1 MRLEESLASRPRPNL
16 AQQSSN
22 KPINLLEPGIGQP
35 YFRVPSDHAAFLA
48 GREKMLIVP
57 LDDGRRR
64 FFERWLRATYR
75 EEARAAKTGGSHPP
89 SHVAGWPAVHLTNR
103 DELATLFRF
112 PVELVFRAG
121 GRAWKTP
128 TWEDRRARRVP
139 EPPDELTLH
148 NAAEGEES
156 PFAVD
161 LQLLSQT
168 LGVHEETLDGLS
180 ARWAEHPTTPK
191 KMILDVLALLDP
203 ETTGSVDESAAGL
216 FSAVVKAA
224 SKRAP
229 NTAKVYPTAIVQDGA
244 LSQTTFHLQR
254 ELAELIRAATPAK
267 GALLAYLS
275 GRAAE
280 LGERELRGRFR
291 PRALTESQR
300 AAAEHALGSTLSA
313 VCGPPGTG
321 KTELILNLAAHAI
334 VERAESMAKLG
345 FTGEELFVVAST
357 NNRAVDNAVDPLGR
371 ELPADRLPLA
381 LRCGSQE
388 VTASVTRDQ
397 LARALTWLEAQQ
409 EEAPF
414 AALKAALDAYRI
426 AKKAWS
432 ASSRPERSKKKLRN
446 RLVSLR
452 ETLEGFGPSAPASEG
467 AALDPALIAALEK
480 IESELTTLLDL
491 LDEKEKGLLKRVER
505 AYQHFAEEHLE
516 RVKPHELASRIAA
529 LLPPKTPSIDAWS
542 ESIEAALVHLEEAL
556 SPINA
561 ARHAERMKE
570 ERARTEAEIAEAEAE
585 LEALEAAP
593 VEDPIA
599 AHARREERAHTLFLA
614 AQNVRE
620 KWAIQNRATLTTAL
634 KKTIDAATDIRSL
647 RRLFE
652 KDRGT
657 RAQIFALYPIIGCT
671 LLSLGN
677 VFPDHAHTIARLVI
691 DEAGQCHP
699 AYAISGLLRAKRAL
713 VIGDVNQLA
722 PVIQLSE
729 LDETRA
735 KRTAKMTLEDAQ
747 LEPFRVYDKSPA
759 SAQSLADRADRE
771 RRTLIDHFR
780 CQPEIIAV
788 SDALCGYGLKVHTP
802 RRSYVDRVPWLSAPL
817 LGLDLR
823 GAQTPARGS
832 WANREEA
839 ERVVL
844 MVRDLLA
851 QGVSAEAIAVLTP
864 YVGQLELLRTL
875 FRPHRLDDV
884 LALGTVHRFQGGERD
899 IALFTPAITEPR
911 SLPFLNERPNLLNVA
926 ISRARDHFVWVGCA
940 PVLERG
946 RLTKMLVERSAT
958 LI

>member
-16 AQQSSN
+16 AQHPSN
-22 KPINLLEPGIGQP
+22 KPLNLLEPGIGQP
-35 YFRVPSDHAAFLA
+35 YFRVPSEHAAFLA
-48 GREKMLIVP
+48 GREKMLTLP

-64 FFERWLRATYR
+64 FFERWLRSTYR

-89 SHVAGWPAVHLTNR
+89 SHVAGWPAVHLTNK

-112 PVELVFRAG
+112 PVEIVFRAA

-128 TWEDRRARRVP
+128 TWEDRRAHRVP
-139 EPPDELTLH
+139 EPPNELSLH

-168 LGVHEETLDGLS
+168 LGVHEETIDGLS

-203 ETTGSVDESAAGL
+203 EATGPIDESAAGL

-229 NTAKVYPTAIVQDGA
+229 NNAKVYPTAIVQDGA

-254 ELAELIRAATPAK
+254 ELAELIRSGAPAK

-275 GRAAE
+275 GRPAE

-321 KTELILNLAAHAI
+321 KTELILNLAAHAV
-334 VERAESMAKLG
+334 VERADSMAKLG
-345 FTGEELFVVAST
+345 FAGEELFVVAST
-357 NNRAVDNAVDPLGR
+357 NNRAVDNAVDPIGR
-371 ELPADRLPLA
+371 DLPADRLPLA

-397 LARALTWLEAQQ
+397 LVRALTWLEAQK

-432 ASSRPERSKKKLRN
+432 ASSRPERSKKKVRN
-446 RLVSLR
+446 RLAALK
-452 ETLEGFGPSAPASEG
+452 ETLAGFGPIEPLPAASTG
-467 AALDPALIAALEK
+467 DPVLIAALEK
-480 IESELTTLLDL
+480 IESELTALLDL
-491 LDEKEKGLLKRVER
+491 LDEKEKGLLKKIDR
-505 AYQHFAEEHLE
+505 AYKHFAEEHLE
-516 RVKPHELASRIAA
+516 RVKPHEIAAGIAA
-529 LLPPKTPSIDAWS
+529 LLPPKTSSIDAWS

-570 ERARTEAEIAEAEAE
+570 ERARTLRELAETEAE
-585 LEALEAAP
+585 LAALEAAP
-593 VEDPIA
+593 IEDPIA
-599 AHARREERAHTLFLA
+599 ANARREERAHALFLA

-620 KWAIQNRATLTTAL
+620 KWAIQNRATISTAL

-657 RAQIFALYPIIGCT
+657 RAQIFGLYPIIGCT

-677 VFPDHAHTIARLVI
+677 VFPDHAHTITRLVI

-713 VIGDVNQLA
+713 VIGDVNQLT
-722 PVIQLSE
+722 PVIQLTE
-729 LDETRA
+729 LDEARA
-735 KRTAKMTLEDAQ
+735 KRTAQVTLD
-747 LEPFRVYDKSPA
+747 LEAFRVYDKSPA
-759 SAQSLADRADRE
+759 SAQSLADRADRG

-802 RRSYVDRVPWLSAPL
+802 RRSYADRVPWLNAPL

-851 QGVSAEAIAVLTP
+851 HGISPEAIAVLTP

-875 FRPHRLDDV
+875 FRPHRLDDA

-899 IALFTPAITEPR
+899 IALFTSAITEPR

-926 ISRARDHFVWVGCA
+926 VSRARDHFVWVGCA

-946 RLTKMLVERSAT
+946 RLTKMLVERSTT
-958 LI
+958 LL